1 MILGKTTREL
11 KCAICKLVIRVGDL
25 AWFDATKSQ
34 GSHMVHQGCY
44 TALKAKRAELGQEM
58 PKPKKGA
65 PKKSSEV
72 LDAPF

>member
-11 KCAICKLVIRVGDL
+11 TCAICKLIIRIGDM

-44 TALKAKRAELGQEM
+44 TALKAKRELLGQEM
-58 PKPKKGA
+58 PKPQKGA
-65 PKKSSEV
+65 PKKSTEK
-72 LDAPF
+72 LDPPF